1 MSNLRR
7 TFSKRLS
14 RNILILAI
22 PLFVLALGV
31 FYKNATRLLYDEA
44 TERSTTTLNTTIQLV
59 ENYLSAIETAARSN
73 AWMFEEHFTPDSIE
87 AVSRRIISLN
97 NSVISCT
104 VSAEP
109 ETFPAYGRYFSVYT
123 VNEGDTIISMQES
136 EFEYFEKNWYKQP
149 LRTGHPCWI
158 NPFSDFHEGAINHH
172 DAVGS
177 FCIPLRPNGSHIA
190 GVVSVDFSFQKLRET
205 VLATNHPYPSS
216 YYMLLGPVGGYLIHP
231 DQRLLFKQTIFSAND
246 STSHPDIIA
255 LGREMIA
262 GHSGTTHV
270 KFGDEVCHV
279 CYAPVADTG
288 WSLALVCH
296 EDDVLEDYL
305 HLASITIVIIIIGL
319 LLILWITRRV
329 VQRNIGP
336 VNELMEATKK
346 IAEGNYEEV
355 IPASTHKG
363 VVGKMQNAFRKM
375 QLAILSHINDIKQT
389 DKEIEEESAK
399 LKNNLLL
406 AQEASKRK
414 QTFIQNVSRQLANP
428 IGVIESMA
436 EVLKERI
443 IARVSGK
450 NEDHQH
456 SSEYIQYVCTTM
468 KHQAV
473 QLQRITL
480 MLYDSSETAGADT
493 SRYEKNDDV
502 YCNDFAQEC
511 ATFVMKNYP
520 TKVDIQFKSEVADK
534 RYIKTNQLFLKRT
547 ICELLYNA
555 AKYSDGLNILLHVT
569 ESNTAV
575 RFIIEDKGPGLPK
588 NSERLLFEPFT
599 KVDDFSQGLGLGL
612 PLCKNHIERLGGN
625 LIYDPSYQQGC
636 RFIIEMPKPSGVR
649 ILQ

>member
-7 TFSKRLS
+7 TFSKKLS
-14 RNILILAI
+14 RNILLLAI
-22 PLFVLALGV
+22 PLFLLSLGV
-31 FYKNATRLLYDEA
+31 FYKNATQLLYEEA

-59 ENYLSAIETAARSN
+59 DNYLSAVETAARSN
-73 AWMFEEHFTPDSIE
+73 AWMFEEHFTPDSLEI
-87 AVSRRIISLN
+87 VSRRIVGLN
-97 NSVISCT
+97 KSVISCT

-109 ETFPAYGRYFSVYT
+109 EAFPEYGRYFSVYT

-149 LRTGHPCWI
+149 LLTGRPCWI
-158 NPFSDFHEGAINHH
+158 NPFSDFNEGTINHH

-177 FCIPLRPNGSHIA
+177 FCIPLRPKGKHIA
-190 GVVSVDFSFQKLRET
+190 GVVSVDFSFQKLREA

-231 DQRLLFKQTIFSAND
+231 DQRLLFKHTIFSAND

-270 KFGDEVCHV
+270 KFGDELCHV
-279 CYAPVADTG
+279 CYAPLSDTG
-288 WSLALVCH
+288 WSIALVCH
-296 EDDVLEDYL
+296 EDDVLIDYL
-305 HLASITIVIIIIGL
+305 HLASITIVIIVIGL
-319 LLILWITRRV
+319 FVILWLTRKV

-346 IAEGNYEEV
+346 IADGNYEEV
-355 IPASTHKG
+355 IPASSHKDI
-363 VVGKMQNAFRKM
+363 VGKMQNAFRKM
-375 QLAILSHINDIKQT
+375 QLAIMSHVKDIKLT
-389 DKEIEEESAK
+389 DKKIEEESAE
-399 LKNNLLL
+399 LKNTLLL

-436 EVLKERI
+436 GVLKERI

-468 KHQAV
+468 KHHAA
-473 QLQRITL
+473 QLNRITL
-480 MLYDSSETAGADT
+480 MLYDSSETGVADT
-493 SRYEKNDDV
+493 SRYLKNDV
-502 YCNDFAQEC
+502 VRCNDVAKDSIKS
-511 ATFVMKNYP
+511 VMRRYP
-520 TKVDIQFKSEVADK
+520 TKGDIQFESKLDDTVS
-534 RYIKTNQLFLKRT
+534 IKTNQLFLMRT
-547 ICELLYNA
+547 IIELLFNA
-555 AKYSDGLNILLHVT
+555 TKYSDSQKILLRVT
-569 ESNTAV
+569 ESKKDV

-588 NSERLLFEPFT
+588 NAEDWLFQPFT
-599 KVDDFSQGLGLGL
+599 KVDDLSQGLGLGL
-612 PLCKNHIERLGGN
+612 PLCKSHVEGLGGN

-636 RFIIEMPKPSGVR
+636 RFIIELPKT
-649 ILQ
+649 Q